1 MTTTENKEDKKQRH
15 VQKFAVGL
23 AGGVVLLVGI
33 IAIPYPGPGWLI
45 VFAGLAILSREFP
58 WARDALQFGRRKY
71 DQWNAWVAR
80 QHWSVKTLT
89 FILTAIVVVLTIW
102 LLNGY
107 GLLNSWF
114 NLDQDWLQSP
124 LPMFS

>member
-1 MTTTENKEDKKQRH
+1 MDEDEQKKKRH

-45 VFAGLAILSREFP
+45 VFAGLAILAREFK
-58 WARDALQFGRRKY
+58 WARRALKLGQRKY
-71 DQWNAWVAR
+71 EDWNAWVAR
-80 QHWSVKTLT
+80 QHWSVKTAI
-89 FILTAIVVVLTIW
+89 FILTTVLVVLTIW

-107 GLLNSWF
+107 GLINTWF
-114 NLDQDWLQSP
+114 GLGLDWLQSP
-124 LPMFS
+124 LPLFN